1 MARNIYKSA
10 MAVGTSSGKLRAS
23 MYDLASFES
32 QKKMEDIE
40 LSLESERLSKNIGAI
55 SDTLSLASVAAGR
68 YGDISEDISTLESE
82 YGEMEQPEGMFKKL
96 LQSAKIGFGVGEYQ
110 FGEKTIA
117 ARDFATTAA
126 GITQQSMFQEAM
138 SNLTKSDDVLSR
150 QRQQL
155 AKAQALQSGNES
167 FNMDM
172 DYEDDIDDFEPKT
185 DPIDSNEEVGYID
198 EYLKQRYR
206 F

>member
-10 MAVGTSSGKLRAS
+10 MAVGTSSGRMRAS

-40 LSLESERLSKNIGAI
+40 LSLESERLSKNVGTIA
-55 SDTLSLASVAAGR
+55 DALSLASVAAGR
-68 YGDISEDISTLESE
+68 YGDISEDISTLESK

-126 GITQQSMFQEAM
+126 GITQQNMFQEAM

-155 AKAQALQSGNES
+155 ANAQALQSGNES

-172 DYEDDIDDFEPKT
+172 DYEDDIDDFKPKT
-185 DPIDSNEEVGYID
+185 DPIYSNEEVGYID